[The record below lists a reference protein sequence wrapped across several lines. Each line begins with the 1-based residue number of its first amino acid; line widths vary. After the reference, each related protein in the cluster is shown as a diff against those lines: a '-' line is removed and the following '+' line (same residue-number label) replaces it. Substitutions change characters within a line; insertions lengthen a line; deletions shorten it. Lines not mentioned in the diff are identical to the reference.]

1 MSIEL
6 LPTVEKKGDTS
17 KNSDSAK
24 ETGAKKE
31 GGSLFDSLLKNA
43 TSGKGQSKTAVV
55 QNQKETLENNKT
67 SSKNSSI
74 QKTETT
80 TIDKAQIKQL
90 SDELVEIVV
99 EKAKTIK
106 SKSELLEDE
115 KQIKQKVEDLKESIK
130 ATVED
135 KTGQIKKAVEQ
146 IEKAVKPDT
155 PAMDQL
161 KKAVDQTQKA
171 IKSESQIIEQ
181 PNDEKKTQKAIDQTQ
196 QVVEKSDEHTKQ
208 KITTATI
215 EKIQE
220 NRSEIKKASQEI
232 VKTVSVLDSQSDK
245 TSKDK
250 NLTVEEVS
258 AKQSTTEGIKKAIDS
273 SAELIGKISDEIEQD
288 ISQKSVQVKNDSKS
302 FVEIETQS
310 ITKKTDQI
318 KEAVEIVEKTVA
330 KITFVST
337 QEIVKSIQEL
347 KKELEPKLSQYTQD
361 DNEKSTIT
369 LQNSKDRSF
378 LAANGFLQDQGSLK
392 QKVSLQQLN
401 DAKKNIMEEKTLQSV
416 TKSANMLE
424 LNPKELEVE
433 AIGKEGES
441 KAELFSKNN
450 KQINE
455 MLHQQKSYNK
465 LAINNQLET
474 IQNQERMNTQAKVQE
489 QKQEASSS
497 INNSNQTQS
506 TPKEAVVQIQVPQQT
521 VETIQSKIIGAQ
533 QKMGSFMSDV
543 ARSMYLNYKPPFT
556 AFRMNL
562 NPENLGSIAV
572 MMRASKADNSITVSM
587 NMSSSN
593 TMEAFTENRAA
604 LQNALQKQLGEGSN
618 ITLNFGMEN
627 GQNEQNSNGFL
638 GDNSQNS
645 QNQNQNKQSSS
656 SNEDEQQGEQ
666 TTRSTDY
673 M

>member
-6 LPTVEKKGDTS
+6 LPTVEKKSDTS
-17 KNSDSAK
+17 KKSDSVK

-43 TSGKGQSKTAVV
+43 VSGKNQSKTAVV

-67 SSKNSSI
+67 TSKNNTI
-74 QKTETT
+74 EKTETT

-146 IEKAVKPDT
+146 IEKAVKSDT
-155 PAMDQL
+155 PAVDQL
-161 KKAVDQTQKA
+161 KKAVDQTQKI
-171 IKSESQIIEQ
+171 IKSESQVVEQ
-181 PNDEKKTQKAIDQTQ
+181 THDEKKTQKA
-196 QVVEKSDEHTKQ
+196 VEKSDEPSKQ

-245 TSKDK
+245 ISKDK

-258 AKQSTTEGIKKAIDS
+258 AKQSTTEGIKKVIDS

-288 ISQKSVQVKNDSKS
+288 VSQKSVQVKNDSKG

-318 KEAVEIVEKTVA
+318 KEAVEVIEKTVS

-347 KKELEPKLSQYTQD
+347 KKELEPKLSQYTQSD
-361 DNEKSTIT
+361 DEKSTIT

-378 LAANGFLQDQGSLK
+378 LAANGFLQEQGSLK

-465 LAINNQLET
+465 MAINNQLET

-497 INNSNQTQS
+497 INNSSQNQA
-506 TPKEAVVQIQVPQQT
+506 TPKEPVVQIQVPQQA

-627 GQNEQNSNGFL
+627 GQNEQNSNDFL
-638 GDNSQNS
+638 GNSNQNS
-645 QNQNQNKQSSS
+645 QNQDQNKQSSS